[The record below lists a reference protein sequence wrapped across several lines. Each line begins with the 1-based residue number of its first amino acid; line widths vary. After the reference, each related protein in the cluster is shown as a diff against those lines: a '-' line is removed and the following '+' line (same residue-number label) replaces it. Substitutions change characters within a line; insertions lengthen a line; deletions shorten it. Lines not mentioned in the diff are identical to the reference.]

1 MAKRTADS
9 SIVATRL
16 KMLRK
21 ESKIKTQVD
30 LAKATNIPL
39 ISIKRYESGETVP
52 EHENL
57 QKLSQFYRVQAEWI
71 LGFSEHRSPW
81 EKYDNEH
88 TKEINDVQIELKLL
102 EYCEHIGCSLY
113 PYINEEEIKI
123 FLKEIDD
130 FIISKYNQLKG
141 ENNE

>member
-1 MAKRTADS
+1 MAKRTANA

-16 KMLRK
+16 KTLRK
-21 ESKIKTQVD
+21 ESKIKTQAD

-57 QKLSQFYRVQAEWI
+57 QKLSQFYRVQSEWI
-71 LGFSEHRSPW
+71 LGFSEYRSIW
-81 EKYDNEH
+81 EEYEREH
-88 TKEINDVQIELKLL
+88 TQEISGMKNELKLL
-102 EYCEHIGCSLY
+102 EYCEYIGCSLY
-113 PYINEEEIKI
+113 PHFDEEEINT
-123 FLKEIDD
+123 FLKEVND